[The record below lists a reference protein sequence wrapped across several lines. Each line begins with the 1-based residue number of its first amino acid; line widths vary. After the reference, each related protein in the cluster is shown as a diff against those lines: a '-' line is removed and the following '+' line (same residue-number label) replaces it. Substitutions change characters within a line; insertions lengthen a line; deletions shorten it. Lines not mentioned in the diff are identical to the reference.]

1 VTLTFSVFPRAF
13 FGSVKLHELA
23 IFFPFSVAVQ
33 LTRSGRIGV
42 EVAVLLRHVP
52 RVSRR
57 LRGQDGCAAWSSQS
71 ADNCNNACRQ
81 SRLLLLAH
89 RALRGAPTLN
99 QPGGRVVVPREVA
112 RCSWPFGMSTPRD
125 RAAVLEDQL
134 EPLPGVPV
142 ELHHRGDRLED
153 PGEVGFRPI
162 AAPGRPGLVYC
173 RRLASAADCK
183 SGQSGAPSGEGQVDR
198 RAKAFPSGPSRA
210 GVLRKDRVHSEL
222 ADCGVVV

>member
-125 RAAVLEDQL
+125 PAAVLEISSSRCRASRSSSITAATASKIL
-134 EPLPGVPV
+134 A
-142 ELHHRGDRLED
+142 RW
-153 PGEVGFRPI
+153 GF
-162 AAPGRPGLVYC
+162 GRS
-173 RRLASAADCK
+173 R
-183 SGQSGAPSGEGQVDR
+183 R
-198 RAKAFPSGPSRA
+198 RAVPGSCMAEG
-210 GVLRKDRVHSEL
+210 
-222 ADCGVVV
+222 